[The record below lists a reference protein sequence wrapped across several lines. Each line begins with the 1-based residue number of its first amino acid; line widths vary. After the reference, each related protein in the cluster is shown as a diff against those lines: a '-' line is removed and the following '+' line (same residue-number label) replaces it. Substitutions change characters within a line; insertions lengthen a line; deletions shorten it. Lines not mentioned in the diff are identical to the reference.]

1 LTLIVNGVTAGTQAR
16 KEAAMDI
23 GFCGTGRM
31 GAAMVLRLMDQG
43 HRLTVWNRTE
53 AKAKPLVERGARW
66 AKTPRDVADGHDI
79 VITILTDARALD
91 AVYTGADGL
100 LSAEVKGKLFIEM
113 STVTPATTRKLAAA
127 VRGKRAALVECPVG
141 GTVGPA
147 REGKCLGLA
156 GGDAADFARA
166 RPILEQLCR
175 RVDHLGPNGN
185 GAAMKLA
192 INLPLIV
199 YWEAL
204 GEALSLV
211 KDAGIAPAKLIEIM
225 SESSGGTNA
234 LKNRGP
240 KLVTALEGGTPD
252 VGFDIDGMRKDL
264 RTMAELARTLG
275 VDLPVTAT
283 TLASYDAAAQDGW
296 GGRDGSSLVAW
307 RGGKVKKA

>member
-1 LTLIVNGVTAGTQAR
+1 M
-16 KEAAMDI
+16 EI

-31 GAAMVLRLMDQG
+31 GAAMVQRLMDQG

-53 AKAKPLVERGARW
+53 AKAKPLIEKGARW
-66 AKTPRDVADGHDI
+66 AKTPAEVAAANDI
-79 VITILTDARALD
+79 VITILTDQRAVE
-91 AVYTGADGL
+91 AVYQGSQGL
-100 LSAEVKGKLFIEM
+100 LSGNAKGKLFIDM
-113 STVTPATTRKLAAA
+113 STVTPETVRKLAAA
-127 VRGKRAALVECPVG
+127 ARAKGAALVECPVG
-141 GTVGPA
+141 GTIGPA
-147 REGKCLGLA
+147 REGRLLGLA
-156 GGDAADFARA
+156 GGEPADFARA
-166 RPILEQLCR
+166 KPILDQLCR
-175 RVDHLGPNGN
+175 RVDHLGPNGT

-211 KDAGIAPAKLIEIM
+211 RDIGVAPAKLLEIM

-234 LKNRGP
+234 LKNRAA
-240 KLVTALEGGTPD
+240 KLVTALEGGAPD

-275 VDLPVTAT
+275 VELPAAASA
-283 TLASYDAAAQDGW
+283 LQSYDAAAQEGW

-307 RGGKVKKA
+307 RAQKAKKR